1 MKPSVLITGAR
12 APVALHWARL
22 FNAAGWRV
30 VAADSLKAPLS
41 RFSQMVDC
49 FEHLPAPKTQPIAFA
64 HRMAKIVEFHQIS
77 LILPTCE
84 EVFHLAA
91 AAQGKAWGDK
101 LYAPPLDD
109 LLTLHDKGRFN
120 TLVAQTA
127 PAFAPEFHRLESRA
141 AREAVRGKDWVFK
154 PCFSRFGTDTLI
166 CPDDTQRS
174 AIEPTVEVPWIAQR
188 YLPGEE
194 LCCSALVRD
203 GQVLALQAYRPV
215 VRLRGGTGAGIAFEA
230 ADENRHWAIEPLV
243 RAIAQTLTITGQL
256 SFDFRQDAAGRYRV
270 LECNPRSTSGFHFFG
285 PQRGLVEAVVAG
297 RETRFRASAGLLMGE
312 RLPTVLVGGMR
323 ALGKAW
329 RLRSL
334 SHWPNDRLSL
344 LDQARAFAELLRIA
358 RAHRCSIE
366 TASTLD
372 LSWNS
377 QKNG

>member
-1 MKPSVLITGAR
+1 M
-12 APVALHWARL
+12 
-22 FNAAGWRV
+22 
-30 VAADSLKAPLS
+30 
-41 RFSQMVDC
+41 
-49 FEHLPAPKTQPIAFA
+49 
-64 HRMAKIVEFHQIS
+64 
-77 LILPTCE
+77 
-84 EVFHLAA
+84 
-91 AAQGKAWGDK
+91 
-101 LYAPPLDD
+101 
-109 LLTLHDKGRFN
+109 
-120 TLVAQTA
+120 
-127 PAFAPEFHRLESRA
+127 
-141 AREAVRGKDWVFK
+141 
-154 PCFSRFGTDTLI
+154 
-166 CPDDTQRS
+166 
-174 AIEPTVEVPWIAQR
+174 
-188 YLPGEE
+188 
-194 LCCSALVRD
+194 
-203 GQVLALQAYRPV
+203 
-215 VRLRGGTGAGIAFEA
+215 
-230 ADENRHWAIEPLV
+230 
-243 RAIAQTLTITGQL
+243 
-256 SFDFRQDAAGRYRV
+256 